1 MNKHVKLVE
10 EESIKDTTLGIKDSE
25 QNNTELNNISLP
37 LNTKNNSNILTLI
50 FRNQLS
56 NDLTLFIDITKIITI
71 SDIINLLLLNL
82 KISKSESVIRL
93 FFKGRPLKNDEK
105 IVDISK

>member
-1 MNKHVKLVE
+1 MKKHEKLVE
-10 EESIKDTTLGIKDSE
+10 EESIKDKTLVIKDSE
-25 QNNTELNNISLP
+25 QNNTEINNISLP
-37 LNTKNNSNILTLI
+37 LKIKNNSNILTLI

-56 NDLTLFIDITKIITI
+56 NDLILSIDITKIITI
-71 SDIINLLLLNL
+71 SDIINLLLLKL
-82 KISKSESVIRL
+82 KVSKSENIIRL

>member
-1 MNKHVKLVE
+1 MKKHVKLVE

-25 QNNTELNNISLP
+25 QNNTEINNISLP

-56 NDLTLFIDITKIITI
+56 NDLTLSIDITKIITI
-71 SDIINLLLLNL
+71 SDIINLLLLKL

>member
-10 EESIKDTTLGIKDSE
+10 EESIKDTTLGIKDTE
-25 QNNTELNNISLP
+25 QNNTEINNISLP

-56 NDLTLFIDITKIITI
+56 NDLTLSIDITKIITI
-71 SDIINLLLLNL
+71 SDIINLLLLKL

>member
-25 QNNTELNNISLP
+25 QNNTEINNISLP

-56 NDLTLFIDITKIITI
+56 NDLTLSIDITKIITI
-71 SDIINLLLLNL
+71 SDIINLLLLKL

>member
-25 QNNTELNNISLP
+25 QNNTEINNISLP

>member
-56 NDLTLFIDITKIITI
+56 NDLTLSIDITKIITI

>member
-1 MNKHVKLVE
+1 MKKHVKLVE
-10 EESIKDTTLGIKDSE
+10 EGSIKDTTLGIKDSE
-25 QNNTELNNISLP
+25 QNNTEINNISLP

-56 NDLTLFIDITKIITI
+56 NDLTLSIDITKIITI
-71 SDIINLLLLNL
+71 SDIINLLLLKL

>member
-25 QNNTELNNISLP
+25 QNNTEINNISLP

-56 NDLTLFIDITKIITI
+56 NDLTLSIDITKIITI

>member
-25 QNNTELNNISLP
+25 QNNTEINNISLP

-71 SDIINLLLLNL
+71 SDIINLLLLKL